1 MVDEGDRMGK
11 YCCGKNENKAFL
23 EQINQTGLSGGML
36 SPSPPDAVFH
46 RFYRV
51 LVSYPGRN

>member
-1 MVDEGDRMGK
+1 MGK

-23 EQINQTGLSGGML
+23 EQINQTGLSGGVL
-36 SPSPPDAVFH
+36 SLSPPDAVFH

-51 LVSYPGRN
+51 LVSYPGCN